1 MLPNLV
7 DLFCISL
14 WFILCGSPRA
24 SRNYISWYFLNLNAV
39 HCSYTPLIPQ
49 IVWRGKP
56 WLPFDQAQLTLNGSF
71 RQMLISGKGSCTWW
85 NNINREMSF
94 GIFTFF
100 TLSWPHYQPY
110 PPIFF
115 FFFFGH
121 QKLSGEVHSPASR
134 SQPTPLIYSS
144 THSSDHATPT
154 RTPLTEHIYLQKFLI
169 SLFPKLCP
177 PNITTNVKKMLWV
190 TRAQKIVCLPPAV
203 VLCAIAY

>member
-115 FFFFGH
+115 FFFFLVIRSWVVKFTLQLVG
-121 QKLSGEVHSPASR
+121 LSQPLWFILA
-134 SQPTPLIYSS
+134 PTPLTTQHLPGLLLLNTS
-144 THSSDHATPT
+144 TFRNFWYHCFPNFV
-154 RTPLTEHIYLQKFLI
+154 LQTLQPMWKRCCG
-169 SLFPKLCP
+169 S
-177 PNITTNVKKMLWV
+177 
-190 TRAQKIVCLPPAV
+190 
-203 VLCAIAY
+203 